1 MTDECCDKCSN
12 VSFLTEQEV
21 PPFRILASGLSKS
34 DCEEEKVEEVEEEV
48 RSGDCNGNSRL
59 RIAWLQW

>member
-1 MTDECCDKCSN
+1 MTDECCDN
-12 VSFLTEQEV
+12 VQMRVVLTEQEV

-48 RSGDCNGNSRL
+48 RSGDCKGNSSL
-59 RIAWLQW
+59 RIAWLEW